1 MSGNHRFR
9 RGGRRSFRLTPGVVL
24 ASVIIPITAFA
35 GASATRGTLVAR
47 QEPDTSMITPAMVDA
62 GRVIFHGKGMCFACH
77 GAQLQGTQVAPTL
90 KNHAWRDAKNGEFA
104 NIYFVA
110 SHGVPGTLM
119 VAFPGGI
126 NRTELLQ
133 VVSYV
138 WSVGQGKAKP

>member
-1 MSGNHRFR
+1 MGNDHRSR
-9 RGGRRSFRLTPGVVL
+9 RGVRRGFRLTPGVVL
-24 ASVIIPITAFA
+24 ASAIIPITAFA
-35 GASATRGTLVAR
+35 GASTTRGTLVAR
-47 QEPDTSMITPAMVDA
+47 QEPDTSVITPAMVDA
-62 GRVIFHGKGMCFACH
+62 GRAIFHGKGMCFACH

-133 VVSYV
+133 VASYV